1 MLFHAVKHE
10 YSITTKNLSFIIILI
25 IFPGVFD
32 VLTLPSLLSKQT
44 HPRKY
49 VRLYVSKRS
58 VFSVLCSSYLVSD
71 NVSTARWRRRYFTPP
86 FPFVY
91 RGVGELHL
99 QRRWS
104 CRENSVELVLPTA
117 NQTRR
122 SMLLCHSVVLMCRLI
137 SLLLPV

>member
-58 VFSVLCSSYLVSD
+58 VFSVLWSSYLVSD

-91 RGVGELHL
+91 RGVGELHSNEDEASDKTQL
-99 QRRWS
+99 NWCYQRQTKRDVP
-104 CRENSVELVLPTA
+104 CFSVIV
-117 NQTRR
+117 
-122 SMLLCHSVVLMCRLI
+122 SF
-137 SLLLPV
+137 

>member
-32 VLTLPSLLSKQT
+32 VLTLPSLLSKQ
-44 HPRKY
+44 RKY

-71 NVSTARWRRRYFTPP
+71 NVSTAR
-86 FPFVY
+86 
-91 RGVGELHL
+91 
-99 QRRWS
+99 
-104 CRENSVELVLPTA
+104 
-117 NQTRR
+117 
-122 SMLLCHSVVLMCRLI
+122 
-137 SLLLPV
+137 

>member
-86 FPFVY
+86 FRLFIEVSVSCICNEDEASDKTQLNWCY
-91 RGVGELHL
+91 
-99 QRRWS
+99 QRQTKRDVP
-104 CRENSVELVLPTA
+104 CFSVIV
-117 NQTRR
+117 
-122 SMLLCHSVVLMCRLI
+122 SF
-137 SLLLPV
+137 

>member
-25 IFPGVFD
+25 IFPSVFD

-71 NVSTARWRRRYFTPP
+71 NVSTAR
-86 FPFVY
+86 
-91 RGVGELHL
+91 
-99 QRRWS
+99 
-104 CRENSVELVLPTA
+104 
-117 NQTRR
+117 
-122 SMLLCHSVVLMCRLI
+122 
-137 SLLLPV
+137 